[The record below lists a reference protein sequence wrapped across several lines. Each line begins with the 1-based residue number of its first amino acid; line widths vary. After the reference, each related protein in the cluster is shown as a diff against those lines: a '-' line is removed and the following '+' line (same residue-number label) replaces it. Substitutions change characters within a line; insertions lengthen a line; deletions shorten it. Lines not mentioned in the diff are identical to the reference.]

1 MILGA
6 KVQLV
11 RDAQVVEKVNIKKE
25 LLVEERRLDG
35 MTELDRLNSV
45 KMEEEIALKKKNE
58 NKAGAMLVMEQIKQ
72 HQEVTDIYID
82 GGFLTLSI
90 AVLKPKLVATRC
102 GL

>member
-72 HQEVTDIYID
+72 HQEVTDSYID